1 MPSIKNIIKLK
12 KKYDAP
18 TIDELPTSY
27 KTNTDKERLYLWAA
41 NNFHHQI
48 QVSILYTSKYYRVCQ
63 GFVAFII
70 KNIETIIL
78 FACLVS
84 WLNSLPVEI
93 LKKLSQNP

>member
-1 MPSIKNIIKLK
+1 MGEMPSIKNIIKLK

-48 QVSILYTSKYYRVCQ
+48 QVAVQQFFSLFIFCEFLYQSSYQLRLP
-63 GFVAFII
+63 G
-70 KNIETIIL
+70 EHL
-78 FACLVS
+78 F
-84 WLNSLPVEI
+84 WVEY
-93 LKKLSQNP
+93 SQTRL

>member
-48 QVSILYTSKYYRVCQ
+48 QVSILCISK
-63 GFVAFII
+63 
-70 KNIETIIL
+70 
-78 FACLVS
+78 
-84 WLNSLPVEI
+84 
-93 LKKLSQNP
+93 